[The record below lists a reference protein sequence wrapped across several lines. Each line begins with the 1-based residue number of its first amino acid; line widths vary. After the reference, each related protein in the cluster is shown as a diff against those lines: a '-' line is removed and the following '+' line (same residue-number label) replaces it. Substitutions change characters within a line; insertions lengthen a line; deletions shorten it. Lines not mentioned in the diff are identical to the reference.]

1 MKASWYAEALYGALK
16 GKNEKE
22 AGVIS
27 SRFYE
32 VIKSRGHAGL
42 LRLIPA
48 ELSKIAEREYSKN
61 VTHLVTATASSHAK
75 WAHAYD
81 HYEKEGI
88 VPGNSIRHDVV
99 DETIIGGF
107 QIRGRNILIDGSYKK
122 SLFDLYQKITTT
134 NN

>member
-22 AGVIS
+22 ASAVS
-27 SRFYE
+27 TRFYE
-32 VIKSRGHAGL
+32 GIKRRGHAGL

-48 ELSKIAEREYSKN
+48 ELLKIADRDRIKN
-61 VTHLVTATASSHAK
+61 EVQLVTATDSSHAK

-88 VPGNSIRHDVV
+88 VPVGSVRSDVV

-107 QIRGRNILIDGSYKK
+107 QIRGKNILIDGSYKK
-122 SLFDLYQKITTT
+122 SLVDLYRNITNTK
-134 NN
+134 